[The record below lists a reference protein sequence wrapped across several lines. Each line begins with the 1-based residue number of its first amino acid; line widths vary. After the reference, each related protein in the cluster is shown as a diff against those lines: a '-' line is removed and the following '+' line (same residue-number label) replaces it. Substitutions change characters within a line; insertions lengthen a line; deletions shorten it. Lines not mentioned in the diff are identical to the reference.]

1 MCSFR
6 SFYLFTCFSFRFQ
19 LQFSL
24 FFSVYFLYIYIF
36 FCCWPTYQFELNDVA
51 QSSYCFATTNYQP
64 ATYFTILI
72 LYLWLLCCCIPFRIL
87 LKRFQRFILNSDSRT
102 VWMTVGTSVLCAVRC
117 RRAFIEQSWVR
128 FNECLLTGFLLV
140 IKVLTNLQIAW

>member
-24 FFSVYFLYIYIF
+24 FFSVYIY

-51 QSSYCFATTNYQP
+51 QSSYCFATTNSANQRLTLPFSY
-64 ATYFTILI
+64 YFFDYFVVVFHSKI
-72 LYLWLLCCCIPFRIL
+72 R
-87 LKRFQRFILNSDSRT
+87 LKRFQRFILSSDRRT
-102 VWMTVGTSVLCAVRC
+102 VWMTVDFPRWSAGFGLDLM
-117 RRAFIEQSWVR
+117 I
-128 FNECLLTGFLLV
+128 GFLLV
-140 IKVLTNLQIAW
+140 IKLLTN